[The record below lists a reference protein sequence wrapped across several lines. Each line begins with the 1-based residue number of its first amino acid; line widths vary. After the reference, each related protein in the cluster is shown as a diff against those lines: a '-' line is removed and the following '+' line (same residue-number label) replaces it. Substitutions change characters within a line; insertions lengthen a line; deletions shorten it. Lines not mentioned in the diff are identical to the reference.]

1 MDGDKSG
8 DYNNSTLKI
17 NTPAIY
23 HIKVHGKLSGSWSDS
38 LSGMNITNYKQDGNI
53 TTLVGKL
60 KDQAALAG
68 VLQTLYELRFPI
80 LLVEY
85 KELNITR
92 ENINK

>member
-1 MDGDKSG
+1 MNGDKSG

-23 HIKVHGKLSGSWSDS
+23 QIKVQGKLSGSWSDS
-38 LSGMNITNYKQDGNI
+38 LSGMNITNYKRDGNI

>member
-68 VLQTLYELRFPI
+68 VLQTLYELHFPI